1 MRIDALVLRARA
13 SRYNSKGGSLVQE
26 KAKNLNGLSAGDKG
40 SARDELKKILQD
52 SRASDTNPLF
62 TRMSQLARLEE
73 NFRYS

>member
-1 MRIDALVLRARA
+1 MQD
-13 SRYNSKGGSLVQE
+13 
-26 KAKNLNGLSAGDKG
+26 KAKNLNGPSAGDKG

-62 TRMSQLARLEE
+62 TRMSQLAQLEE